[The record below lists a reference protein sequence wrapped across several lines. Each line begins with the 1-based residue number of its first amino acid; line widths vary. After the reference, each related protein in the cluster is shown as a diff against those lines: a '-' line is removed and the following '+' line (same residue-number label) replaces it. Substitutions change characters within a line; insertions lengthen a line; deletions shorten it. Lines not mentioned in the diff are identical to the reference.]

1 MRSRSVDVVA
11 ESRGVMHRH
20 LPTSQRDDSGP
31 FERRQEAAGALARG
45 AREVRYLGLGRADQD
60 VRLARAV
67 GLARQGL
74 GEQRA
79 RHAAG
84 DGLERLLEQALV
96 GAADALGKAGE
107 QVQRQLG
114 VAANQALH
122 VAREQRDGAR
132 GLDDLRGGR
141 ALLSAEH
148 RELAEQLA
156 GAQLRQRDHAPIR
169 MLACEHDG
177 TRAEQIAGVAD
188 VALPEDHLA
197 ALPVP
202 RDGHP
207 GHFLEL
213 AALDLAE
220 HLRLGQQPDR
230 FVHGGHE
237 RIIPP
242 DVAVAP
248 EEAVTFTDVER
259 AARALAGRVR
269 ETPLLSAGELSR
281 RVGARVL
288 LKAEHLQL
296 TGSFK
301 ARGATHM
308 IRGLPRE
315 RLECGVVAASA
326 GNHAQAVAFA
336 AREAG
341 ARAVLVMPEQ
351 APLAKVAAVQ
361 QYGGEVSFVDG
372 GYDEAQATARRLAE
386 AQGFTVVHAFDQPEV
401 VAGQGTIGLE
411 IARQAPDVK
420 LVVIPLGG
428 GGLASGIGLAMASAL
443 EGVRVVGVQA
453 EACAPYID
461 SLAAHRPVGARSANT
476 ICDGIAVKRP
486 GDFTLPLV
494 QRYVHEVVTVS
505 DDEVAQAM
513 VLLLER
519 SKLVVEGAGAV
530 AVAALMH
537 GRVAAPEVGAVC
549 AVLSGGNVDVSLL
562 SEAIRLG
569 ETAAGRRMV
578 LSTVVPDRPGALAGL
593 LRVVADRG
601 GNVVD
606 VEHLRDG
613 IEIHV
618 RETAIKLVLQTRGN
632 ENSQEILEAARAE
645 GFSVRVEKDA

>member
-1 MRSRSVDVVA
+1 
-11 ESRGVMHRH
+11 
-20 LPTSQRDDSGP
+20 
-31 FERRQEAAGALARG
+31 
-45 AREVRYLGLGRADQD
+45 
-60 VRLARAV
+60 
-67 GLARQGL
+67 
-74 GEQRA
+74 
-79 RHAAG
+79 
-84 DGLERLLEQALV
+84 
-96 GAADALGKAGE
+96 
-107 QVQRQLG
+107 
-114 VAANQALH
+114 
-122 VAREQRDGAR
+122 
-132 GLDDLRGGR
+132 
-141 ALLSAEH
+141 
-148 RELAEQLA
+148 
-156 GAQLRQRDHAPIR
+156 
-169 MLACEHDG
+169 
-177 TRAEQIAGVAD
+177 
-188 VALPEDHLA
+188 
-197 ALPVP
+197 
-202 RDGHP
+202 
-207 GHFLEL
+207 
-213 AALDLAE
+213 
-220 HLRLGQQPDR
+220 
-230 FVHGGHE
+230 
-237 RIIPP
+237 
-242 DVAVAP
+242 VAVAP
-248 EEAVTFTDVER
+248 EEAVTFADVEG
-259 AARALAGRVR
+259 AARALAGLVR

-288 LKAEHLQL
+288 LKAENLQL

-301 ARGATHM
+301 ARGATHK
-308 IRGLPRE
+308 IRGLSRE
-315 RLECGVVAASA
+315 ALDCGIVAASA
-326 GNHAQAVAFA
+326 GNHAQAAAFA

-361 QYGGEVSFVDG
+361 QYGGDVRFVKG
-372 GYDEAQATARRLAE
+372 GYDEAQSEARRLAE
-386 AQGFTVVHAFDQPEV
+386 AEGYTVVHAFDQPEV

-411 IARQAPDVK
+411 IARQAPDVR
-420 LVVIPLGG
+420 LVVVPLGG
-428 GGLASGIGLAMASAL
+428 GGLASGVGMALAGAL
-443 EGVRVVGVQA
+443 DDVRVVGVQA

-494 QRYVHEVVTVS
+494 ERYVHEVVTVS

-537 GRVAAPEVGAVC
+537 GRVRPPDEGSVC

-593 LRVVADRG
+593 LRVVANHG

-618 RETAIKLVLQTRGN
+618 RETAIKLVLQTRGP
-632 ENSQEILEAARAE
+632 ENGQEILDAARAE
-645 GFSVRVEKDA
+645 GFSVRVETNA

>member
-1 MRSRSVDVVA
+1 
-11 ESRGVMHRH
+11 
-20 LPTSQRDDSGP
+20 
-31 FERRQEAAGALARG
+31 
-45 AREVRYLGLGRADQD
+45 
-60 VRLARAV
+60 
-67 GLARQGL
+67 
-74 GEQRA
+74 
-79 RHAAG
+79 
-84 DGLERLLEQALV
+84 
-96 GAADALGKAGE
+96 
-107 QVQRQLG
+107 
-114 VAANQALH
+114 
-122 VAREQRDGAR
+122 
-132 GLDDLRGGR
+132 
-141 ALLSAEH
+141 
-148 RELAEQLA
+148 
-156 GAQLRQRDHAPIR
+156 
-169 MLACEHDG
+169 
-177 TRAEQIAGVAD
+177 
-188 VALPEDHLA
+188 
-197 ALPVP
+197 
-202 RDGHP
+202 
-207 GHFLEL
+207 
-213 AALDLAE
+213 
-220 HLRLGQQPDR
+220 
-230 FVHGGHE
+230 
-237 RIIPP
+237 
-242 DVAVAP
+242 VAVAP
-248 EEAVTFTDVER
+248 EEAVTFADVQG

-269 ETPLLSAGELSR
+269 ETPLISAGELSR

-288 LKAEHLQL
+288 LKAENLQL

-308 IRGLPRE
+308 IRGLTRE
-315 RLECGVVAASA
+315 ALECGVVAASA

-372 GYDEAQATARRLAE
+372 GYDEAQATARQLAE
-386 AQGFTVVHAFDQPEV
+386 ARGYTIVHAFDQPEV

-420 LVVIPLGG
+420 LVVVPLGG
-428 GGLASGIGLAMASAL
+428 GGLASGIGLALAGAL
-443 EGVRVVGVQA
+443 DGVRIVGVQA

-461 SLAAHRPVGARSANT
+461 SLAAHRPIGARSANT

-494 QRYVHEVVTVS
+494 ERYVDEVVTVS

-537 GRVAAPEVGAVC
+537 GRVEAAGAGAVC

-593 LRVVADRG
+593 LRVVADHG

-618 RETAIKLVLQTRGN
+618 RETAIKLVLQTRGS
-632 ENSQEILEAARAE
+632 ENSQEILDAARAE